1 MILSGLIGLRSHD
14 VLEAILHFC
23 EVVSPPVEFLQADDV
38 HRVEKELRLDLEI
51 KRRLSC
57 QRRTQVDLHEPG
69 LEVLIDQNV
78 EAEELETVVFAVY
91 FLK

>member
-14 VLEAILHFC
+14 VLEAILHFR

-38 HRVEKELRLDLEI
+38 HRVEEELRLDLEI

-57 QRRTQVDLHEPG
+57 
-69 LEVLIDQNV
+69 
-78 EAEELETVVFAVY
+78 
-91 FLK
+91 